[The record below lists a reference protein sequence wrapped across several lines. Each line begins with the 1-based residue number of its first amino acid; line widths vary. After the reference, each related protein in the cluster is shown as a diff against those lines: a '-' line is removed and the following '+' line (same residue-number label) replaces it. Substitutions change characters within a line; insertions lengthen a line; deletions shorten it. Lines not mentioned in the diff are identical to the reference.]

1 MLPSEGQLRA
11 WAYENDRD
19 DVQALV
25 PQASR
30 RILDLGCASG
40 ALGAA
45 LKSRQGCYVVG
56 VERNPELARTAAA
69 RLDRVLTGDLD
80 GLAAKGDLAAEL
92 GRFDCLVAG
101 DVLEHL
107 VDPWLVLR
115 SYSALLE
122 PGGIAVVSL
131 PNVRYWQLFWSVGVR
146 GTWPRHTVGV
156 FDRTHLRWFT
166 LRDAH
171 ELLEQAS
178 LDVVAVV
185 RQLRLSPS
193 RPLTDPLSRVLA
205 RTPGRTLLTFQ
216 HLLVGRRRSGA
227 GAP

>member
-1 MLPSEGQLRA
+1 MPPSESLVRA
-11 WAYENDRD
+11 WAYENEREDM
-19 DVQALV
+19 QALV
-25 PQASR
+25 PAASR

-45 LKSRQGCYVVG
+45 LKGRQQCEVIGI
-56 VERNPELARTAAA
+56 ESNPGLAEAATR
-69 RLDRVLTGDLD
+69 RLDRVITVDLEAFAGRD
-80 GLAAKGDLAAEL
+80 DLAAEL
-92 GRFDCLVAG
+92 GSFDCLVAG

-115 SYSALLE
+115 AYSALLE
-122 PGGIAVVSL
+122 PGGTAVVSL
-131 PNVRYWQLFWSVGVR
+131 PNVRYWQLFWSVGVK
-146 GTWPRHTVGV
+146 GTWPRHSVGV

-178 LDVVAVV
+178 LDVVTVD
-185 RQLRLSPS
+185 RRLRLSPS
-193 RPLTDPLSRVLA
+193 RPLTGPLAQVLA

-216 HLLVGRRRSGA
+216 HLLVGRRRAGA
-227 GAP
+227 GGV